1 MVSPHLRMSSA
12 HLIGMGQLD
21 LTIQPSRAQERRVQ
35 GIGPGK
41 TLRAEKLMVSRY
53 PLVNIQKTIEND

>member
-1 MVSPHLRMSSA
+1 MGSPHLRMSA

-35 GIGPGK
+35 GIGPGE
-41 TLRAEKLMVSRY
+41 TLRAGEADG
-53 PLVNIQKTIEND
+53 NIVGTPW